1 MVASMLKIVFKSGFL
16 IALMMA
22 FVLQRPE
29 TLLFGG
35 VLCAVYAASN
45 RKSFHVKWS
54 ELFVVLIVALICG
67 FSVLSFNHGL
77 SPIFYLFS
85 TFAIFYAA
93 MHFNSSSIKELSLSL
108 RIVFW
113 LAIFAIGWVLLKYWD
128 FPEPFGEII
137 PGSSTNG
144 IPSYLIILQIALSLA
159 VFLERKRLPI
169 TSPIFTLAVAVFGLG
184 RGSIVVACII
194 LTSSIVINFSLNQM
208 TRTTRLAIML
218 LMALAVLIVLF
229 VFGSYFDYGLINDNL
244 VGQTKFSEGLLDPYR
259 AEIFDE
265 YLSKLDYFSL
275 LFGADYSGTV
285 IATQYDGNP
294 HISYVRTH
302 AYYGFFGLLFVVFSP
317 MLILL
322 SNKKLLYKFVF
333 LSFILFAL
341 IRALSEPLLFPTLL
355 DFFYFSYFFMFFRYA
370 PPVTLIK

>member
-1 MVASMLKIVFKSGFL
+1 
-16 IALMMA
+16 MA

-45 RKSFHVKWS
+45 RKSFRVKWS

>member
-1 MVASMLKIVFKSGFL
+1 
-16 IALMMA
+16 
-22 FVLQRPE
+22 
-29 TLLFGG
+29 
-35 VLCAVYAASN
+35 
-45 RKSFHVKWS
+45 
-54 ELFVVLIVALICG
+54 
-67 FSVLSFNHGL
+67 
-77 SPIFYLFS
+77 
-85 TFAIFYAA
+85 
-93 MHFNSSSIKELSLSL
+93 
-108 RIVFW
+108 
-113 LAIFAIGWVLLKYWD
+113 
-128 FPEPFGEII
+128 
-137 PGSSTNG
+137 
-144 IPSYLIILQIALSLA
+144 
-159 VFLERKRLPI
+159 
-169 TSPIFTLAVAVFGLG
+169 
-184 RGSIVVACII
+184 
-194 LTSSIVINFSLNQM
+194 
-208 TRTTRLAIML
+208 
-218 LMALAVLIVLF
+218 MALAVLIVLF